1 MVNFCGVFGCGN
13 RAGRDCAFSFFRLP
27 TVRLSQGE
35 QTHELSDERR
45 RVWLS
50 NIGRVDIKP
59 SSYPYFRICSLHFI
73 NGKPSA
79 LYDKTNPDWAPTLHL
94 GHDKFKLTTGK
105 ENSSRHERIIGR
117 TTKRKRTEAAQSL
130 LSLQDVIVEDQS
142 TEVEP
147 SDDTTTKESQTST
160 TGDQLVSMEE
170 EMRRLT
176 VENID
181 LKCELAS
188 MKLTEEGLK
197 GNDEK
202 VNFMTG
208 LPTHHILM
216 QLLEYISIHQNV
228 TPRSALSGFQQLL
241 LTLMKLRL
249 NVTNV
254 LLGFIFNIDKT
265 TVSRTFLNTIDIL
278 HVMLQ
283 PLINWPGRDELKKT
297 MPMEFR
303 RYLESKVVV
312 IIDCFEVFID
322 TPSNLEARALTWST
336 YKHHNTVKFLIGITP
351 QGTVSFISRA
361 WGGRVSDKFLT
372 EHCGFLNKLLP
383 GDVILADRGFDI
395 ADSVGLMMATIKM
408 PAFTKGKTQMPA
420 LELEKSRKIAHLRI
434 HVERVI
440 GLLRQKYT
448 LLAETLPIDYL
459 IVKDGKD
466 VTTVDK
472 IAVVCCALINLNGP
486 IVPSD

>member
-1 MVNFCGVFGCGN
+1 
-13 RAGRDCAFSFFRLP
+13 
-27 TVRLSQGE
+27 
-35 QTHELSDERR
+35 
-45 RVWLS
+45 
-50 NIGRVDIKP
+50 
-59 SSYPYFRICSLHFI
+59 
-73 NGKPSA
+73 
-79 LYDKTNPDWAPTLHL
+79 
-94 GHDKFKLTTGK
+94 
-105 ENSSRHERIIGR
+105 
-117 TTKRKRTEAAQSL
+117 
-130 LSLQDVIVEDQS
+130 
-142 TEVEP
+142 
-147 SDDTTTKESQTST
+147 
-160 TGDQLVSMEE
+160 
-170 EMRRLT
+170 
-176 VENID
+176 
-181 LKCELAS
+181 
-188 MKLTEEGLK
+188 
-197 GNDEK
+197 
-202 VNFMTG
+202 
-208 LPTHHILM
+208 
-216 QLLEYISIHQNV
+216 
-228 TPRSALSGFQQLL
+228 
-241 LTLMKLRL
+241 
-249 NVTNV
+249 
-254 LLGFIFNIDKT
+254 
-265 TVSRTFLNTIDIL
+265 
-278 HVMLQ
+278 
-283 PLINWPGRDELKKT
+283 

-383 GDVILADRGFDI
+383 GDVILADRDFDI